1 MKLKNKISIYIPS
14 TVNINQKT
22 DNSEKVKQTE
32 IFLSGLFGGCTSFKA
47 CGNWISNNNQL
58 VKEEVTIVY
67 AFCDSKQF
75 RKSKKQII
83 QYCEKLCAE
92 MSQEAI
98 SLEINRKLTF
108 VVNK

>member
-1 MKLKNKISIYIPS
+1 MKMKNKISIYIPS

-32 IFLSGLFGGCTSFKA
+32 IFLSDLFGGCTSFKA

-75 RKSKKQII
+75 RKSKKAVIA
-83 QYCEKLCAE
+83 YCKKLCAE
-92 MSQEAI
+92 MLQECI
-98 SLEINRKLTF
+98 SLELNNKLYF
-108 VVNK
+108 ID